1 MGERRTAGDTR
12 DVGRTLT
19 ARVGA
24 VLSTWVTSRCST
36 LPDRAQRWGCV
47 WEQSVRTTT
56 IARSLSN
63 NGSLVAGCPQKAAT
77 SPTPFSTCAPA
88 PSASLSSSTGSTR
101 LTRWTLLTRGTLG
114 GGRFGLARWW
124 SCGPPL
130 EAWAASRLDL
140 HWRQRRHAGAQ
151 RHCAHRAW
159 PKRMSSL
166 GYSEPSHRVE
176 FQTRRPTGG

>member
-88 PSASLSSSTGSTR
+88 PSASLSSSTRSTR

-124 SCGPPL
+124 SCGPPNFN
-130 EAWAASRLDL
+130 WK
-140 HWRQRRHAGAQ
+140 HG
-151 RHCAHRAW
+151 
-159 PKRMSSL
+159 P
-166 GYSEPSHRVE
+166 
-176 FQTRRPTGG
+176 RPGSTCTGGKGDMRAHNVIVPTERGRNACHH